1 MQINH
6 ITTFQVSWLSNCVE
20 QMLIVIDIA
29 FSITEIEYWAFIDD
43 ALPSH
48 GVKPTLKVSQSQVAE
63 VETWRHA
70 PGFQL

>member
-29 FSITEIEYWAFIDD
+29 LSIIEIEYWAFIDTTKD
-43 ALPSH
+43 II
-48 GVKPTLKVSQSQVAE
+48 
-63 VETWRHA
+63 WI
-70 PGFQL
+70 